1 MYVYVAYILI
11 ENVQLYFTNV
21 NVKNLK
27 IANLKDMIVFVHKN
41 IVKHNSTHVLVGI
54 FISKV
59 YHSSNVKHRNIY
71 VNVDQMIKIV
81 NQQTINVYV
90 YMANMILVNHKHIC
104 VVVKKDDK
112 IVNQI
117 IIFVYVNNS
126 EDLKKRHVNQI
137 IINVHTR
144 LM

>member
-1 MYVYVAYILI
+1 
-11 ENVQLYFTNV
+11 
-21 NVKNLK
+21 
-27 IANLKDMIVFVHKN
+27 
-41 IVKHNSTHVLVGI
+41 
-54 FISKV
+54 
-59 YHSSNVKHRNIY
+59 
-71 VNVDQMIKIV
+71 
-81 NQQTINVYV
+81 
-90 YMANMILVNHKHIC
+90 MILVNHKHIC